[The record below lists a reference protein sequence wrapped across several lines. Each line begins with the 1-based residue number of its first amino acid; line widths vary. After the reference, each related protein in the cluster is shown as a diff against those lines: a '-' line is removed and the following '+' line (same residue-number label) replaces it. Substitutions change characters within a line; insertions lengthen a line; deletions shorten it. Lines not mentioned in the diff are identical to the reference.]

1 MKAIIV
7 RQYGD
12 PEVMKVEEVPTPAP
26 SPGQILVR
34 IKAAGVNPADTYA
47 RSGSSANKPPVP
59 YTPGTDGAGVV
70 ESVGQ
75 DVRSVRPGARVYTA
89 RTLSGTYAEYSLALE
104 SQVHPLPERI
114 SFAQGAGVFVPYATA
129 YRALFQ
135 VARVRPAETVLV
147 HGASGGVGIAGVQTA
162 RAAGMIVLGTAGSPR
177 GRELARKEG
186 AHHVVDHT
194 AAGYQE
200 EILRLTGGRGVDVIL
215 EMLANVNLGAD
226 LKLLAPHG
234 RVVVIG
240 SRGDVTLTP
249 RDLMSRD
256 ASIHGMLLWNI
267 SAEDAAQVHA
277 ALAVGMESGWVR
289 PVVGLEMP
297 LADAPR
303 SHRKVL
309 EPGSF
314 GKIVLIP

>member
-12 PEVMKVEEVPTPAP
+12 PEVMKVEDVPTPAP
-26 SPGQILVR
+26 GPGQVLVR
-34 IKAAGVNPADTYA
+34 IKAAGVNPADTYG
-47 RSGSSANKPPVP
+47 RSGNYANKPPVP

-70 ESVGQ
+70 EAVGP
-75 DVRSVRPGARVYTA
+75 DVKSVRPGARVYTA
-89 RTLSGTYAEYSLALE
+89 RTLSGTYAEYSLALAA
-104 SQVHPLPERI
+104 QVHPLPERL

-135 VARVRPAETVLV
+135 VAGARAAETVLV

-177 GRELARKEG
+177 GRELAQKEG
-186 AHHVVDHT
+186 AHHVVDHS

-215 EMLANVNLGAD
+215 EMLANMNLGAD
-226 LKLLAPHG
+226 LKLLAPRG

-240 SRGDVTLTP
+240 SRGDVSLTP
-249 RDLMSRD
+249 RELMMRD
-256 ASIHGMLLWNI
+256 ATIHGMLLWNI
-267 SAEDAAQVHA
+267 SAEDAAQVHT
-277 ALAVGMESGWVR
+277 ALAVGMENGSLR

-303 SHRKVL
+303 AHRKVL
-309 EPGSF
+309 EPGSY